1 MPQVPQTELALRGSD
16 GVGRG
21 AHGRAAEAFT
31 LPVYFI
37 WVLVGSLLLIATEY
51 AMDRLILPGEALN
64 KEISADKNWGAAL
77 ISGVISVGL
86 AFLLN
91 TFLRDCIYSVAAV

>member
-1 MPQVPQTELALRGSD
+1 
-16 GVGRG
+16 
-21 AHGRAAEAFT
+21 
-31 LPVYFI
+31 
-37 WVLVGSLLLIATEY
+37 
-51 AMDRLILPGEALN
+51 MDRLILPGEALN

-91 TFLRDCIYSVAAV
+91 TFLRDCIYSVSAV